1 MSKIEITVEELEIL
15 RRNALSEVDHLTAKL
30 RETINSYFDRF
41 NVDKQFTWTMYRGN
55 PAHTGAIGDT
65 SKTPVGKVRYSYA
78 VGVGVQTAPT
88 VTTRHIFTAAADGH
102 ELHCLRLDS
111 GELVWKLSFHGKIT
125 TPVTTSW
132 DGFAY
137 VACDDHY
144 LYSVGIETGLIRWR
158 FRTDDIIQNTPAANG
173 DLLFVTTRDGLL
185 VCLNAMTGQMRWV
198 SPWESAFSEPVGK
211 QRSVYFGTYDGCLL
225 ALYVGSGDTR
235 WKTPSL
241 GKTTSCPTL
250 DGKRV
255 FYSLP
260 ESSKKRGKLYCLD
273 VESGEQL
280 WVYDTLDTL
289 HYAGVVDNNR
299 IFTVAQNYLEVLDV
313 EDAQRL
319 WNVGVEHTLHTC
331 PTVIAESVIVGDS
344 ENKLHAFEVTRGKEQ
359 WKLQLA
365 APLVGSPAYADGLL
379 ILVTE
384 DGKLHAIE

>member
-1 MSKIEITVEELEIL
+1 MAKIEITVEELDIL

-41 NVDKQFTWTMYRGN
+41 DTDKQFTWTMYRGN

-65 SKTPVGKVRYSYA
+65 SKTPTGKIRYSYA
-78 VGVGVQTAPT
+78 VGAGVQTAPT
-88 VTTRHIFTAAADGH
+88 VTTRHIFTAAAGGN
-102 ELHCLRLDS
+102 ELHCLRLDT
-111 GELVWKLSFHGKIT
+111 GELVWKLSLHGKIT

-137 VACDDHY
+137 VACDDNY
-144 LYSVGIETGLIRWR
+144 LYSVGIETGLLRWR
-158 FRTDDIIQNTPAANG
+158 FRTDDIIQTTPAADG
-173 DLLFVTTRDGLL
+173 DLLFVTSRDGLM

-198 SPWESAFSEPVGK
+198 SPWESAFSEPVGH
-211 QRSVYFGTYDGCLL
+211 RRNVYFGTYDGCLL
-225 ALYVGSGDTR
+225 AVYVGSGDTR

-273 VESGEQL
+273 MQSGEQL
-280 WVYDTLDTL
+280 WVYDTIDTL
-289 HYAGVVDNNR
+289 HCAGVVDNNR
-299 IFTVAQNYLEVLDV
+299 LFIVAQNYLEVLDV
-313 EDAQRL
+313 ADAQRL
-319 WNVGVEHTLHTC
+319 WSVGVEHTLRTC
-331 PTVIAESVIVGDS
+331 PTVIAESVIIGDS
-344 ENKLHAFEVTRGKEQ
+344 ESMLHAFDIAKGEEQ
-359 WKLQLA
+359 WKLQLE
-365 APLVGSPAYADGLL
+365 APFVGAPAYANGLL